1 MNAKRIYFSL
11 LLFGLLLSACTPA
24 NGTSPTSTPVSP
36 ITQIPPTQTSLSAT
50 ATFTAVPPTETPTL
64 EPTATASPIPTYA
77 ILRGTV
83 NVDKVSCRYGPGVL
97 GKKTFAEHCAV
108 CHGDDARGMIGPDLT
123 RRDFKYGKSKASLT
137 ETISNGRPGGMP
149 AFGNRISREKI
160 EWLAQYI
167 LSL

>member
-1 MNAKRIYFSL
+1 MVSILFATLVL
-11 LLFGLLLSACTPA
+11 L
-24 NGTSPTSTPVSP
+24 
-36 ITQIPPTQTSLSAT
+36 AT
-50 ATFTAVPPTETPTL
+50 ALIGNYFIRGW
-64 EPTATASPIPTYA
+64 SPGQGF
-77 ILRGTV
+77 ILKMQTGTV
-83 NVDKVSCRYGPGVL
+83 KAGARRLEVKRGDYVLL

-149 AFGNRISREKI
+149 AFGNRISREKV